1 MHKHRQHAHG
11 SSIFTQGCSLKEPG
25 FVFCLKKRTIF
36 PTLILL
42 FQPPSLVDTYPRA
55 HRRTHTHTCAHV
67 HTHEENFNFIC
78 RGRNQSHISLVNP
91 QWLSTDPDTNKV
103 LSRWGQ
109 GLRRRTE
116 REERPVVW
124 GLTGGWHRS
133 SAIMGLVYGRVGW
146 RKEAAEIEGQE
157 REREATRERGMWK
170 GVEGSWDLVLC
181 WMKQPPTN

>member
-1 MHKHRQHAHG
+1 MHKHTQHAHG

-36 PTLILL
+36 PTLIFL

-55 HRRTHTHTCAHV
+55 HRRTHTHICAHV

-133 SAIMGLVYGRVGW
+133 SAIMGLVYGREGW

-157 REREATRERGMWK
+157 REREATRERERERHRER
-170 GVEGSWDLVLC
+170 VR
-181 WMKQPPTN
+181 